1 MKDGRS
7 KTQNK
12 MNKKNQTAT
21 RVVPVV
27 LSALI
32 LTLTNS
38 AFANDIRRND
48 VVNTSEKWIEEYLEP
63 LESDIFLE
71 IVSINVASTIMIFDE
86 NSNLIYDALTTD
98 LDFDPILEILLRR
111 ADFLMETDGTRYYQI
126 YVN

>member
-1 MKDGRS
+1 
-7 KTQNK
+7 